1 MCATASDCSQKSNLI
16 ETWPTLH
23 TWSCTGFTTKKKRER
38 SFCIQSPEQLKVKT
52 EWSSRNTF
60 WYHGVSVAYFDASF
74 CAAKLSCFSLESSA
88 IFLKFRNT
96 LLNENAVLESFKK
109 LIQKDTKRL
118 CPFAVSCNQKV
129 SNILRVRMFNVWCL
143 DECSRAQCLHT
154 TWCSD
159 PLRVFLTVCPIS
171 CWRNDA
177 QWIQWSLALSIWLPN
192 VWPVAFY
199 IFYSM
204 FAWWTVT
211 TITQTACQ
219 RKHSKNWGEVTQF
232 SKQCCP
238 MVRKLLICST
248 VAMLHAAPHRKPS
261 WICKIL
267 SNLSNIPMLF
277 LRDHRAKPR
286 PGR

>member
-1 MCATASDCSQKSNLI
+1 MKMPSLSPSKVNTKRYKKALPFCSQLLS
-16 ETWPTLH
+16 E
-23 TWSCTGFTTKKKRER
+23 GFEYSARE
-38 SFCIQSPEQLKVKT
+38 
-52 EWSSRNTF
+52 
-60 WYHGVSVAYFDASF
+60 
-74 CAAKLSCFSLESSA
+74 
-88 IFLKFRNT
+88 
-96 LLNENAVLESFKK
+96 
-109 LIQKDTKRL
+109 
-118 CPFAVSCNQKV
+118 
-129 SNILRVRMFNVWCL
+129 NV
-143 DECSRAQCLHT
+143 QCL
-154 TWCSD
+154 
-159 PLRVFLTVCPIS
+159 VFGWMQQGTMPPYNMVFRS
-171 CWRNDA
+171 A
-177 QWIQWSLALSIWLPN
+177 QGLSEQFVRFHADGTMPKWIQWSLALSIWLPN

-211 TITQTACQ
+211 TRTQTACQ
-219 RKHSKNWGEVTQF
+219 RNHSKNWGEVTQF

-267 SNLSNIPMLF
+267 SKLSNIPMLF